1 MCVCALHQKEAE
13 QAAMGQGPIDEIDF
27 CFLFFFGCG
36 EEREG
41 TFRLFFRRQTHWLNE
56 E

>member
-1 MCVCALHQKEAE
+1 MCMCVPHQKKAK
-13 QAAMGQGPIDEIDF
+13 QPVTGQGPIDEIDF
-27 CFLFFFGCG
+27 CFFGRG

-41 TFRLFFRRQTHWLNE
+41 TFHLFFRCQTHWLNE